1 MSTPHWYPQD
11 PRYAAPAV
19 PSAHAARGGPEPA
32 GFGRRLAA
40 RSIDY
45 VLAVIAATAFFVVA
59 VILLEVLT
67 GGSGDNDAQAEV
79 WALMLFFGWGVLL
92 FFYDWLYLVAWG
104 RTLGKAVVGIRVV
117 DAADGGRLSQGQAM
131 GRAALFG
138 LPQSLPV
145 LGHLFSLGESMASL
159 GEHRRALHDR
169 ACGTVVIRD

>member
-1 MSTPHWYPQD
+1 MATPHWYPQN
-11 PRYAAPAV
+11 PRYAAAV
-19 PSAHAARGGPEPA
+19 PSARGGPELA

-45 VLAVIAATAFFVVA
+45 VLAVIAAAAFFVV
-59 VILLEVLT
+59 VVVLLLLLT
-67 GGSGDNDAQAEV
+67 GESDASDAQAGV

-104 RTLGKAVVGIRVV
+104 RTLGKAMVGIRVV
-117 DAADGGRLSQGQAM
+117 NAADGGRLSQGQAL

-159 GEHRRALHDR
+159 GEARRALHDR
-169 ACGTVVIRD
+169 TCGTVVVRD